1 MLALR
6 VLVIL
11 TAAAV
16 AVCVAGYLIGGDRV
30 WLGRAVR
37 TLKFAAAAAL
47 VFFAVLLLERLA

>member
-1 MLALR
+1 M
-6 VLVIL
+6 LVIF

-16 AVCVAGYLIGGDRV
+16 AICVAGYLIGGDRI

>member
-6 VLVIL
+6 MLVIL

-16 AVCVAGYLIGGDRV
+16 AICVAGYLIGGDRIG
-30 WLGRAVR
+30 LGRAVR

-47 VFFAVLLLERLA
+47 VFFPVLLLERLA